1 MSPAPPS
8 EPPDD
13 DPDRD
18 VDPTDSSPAQAA
30 TRSSFDADD
39 VDDVR
44 AGFARFAQ
52 TTADVAPT
60 YARLSR
66 AVADDLDIARVAH
79 IVLAA
84 PRTQRNPVLLFAAV
98 HWLLLRGSAH
108 PLGAHYPTI
117 ATTAAPGDLV
127 ADFTDFVAH
136 HRDELTA
143 VVAERATQTNE
154 VGRGAALLPVLVAIA
169 DRAGPLAW
177 VDLGTSAGL
186 NLSMDRWTYR
196 WTRDTHEVVALP
208 GHPNVVVT
216 SDVIGPLP
224 LPTSLP
230 SIPWRLGVDR
240 APLDVT
246 SDDDATW
253 LLACTWPDEP
263 VRFER
268 LRAALEVAR
277 TDPPTIRT
285 ADLVDDLA
293 DVVASVPADLH
304 LVLTTSWVLNYL
316 PSDRQTAFI
325 DAVDSLGR
333 NRDLDVVVMESPQV
347 TPGLDLDT
355 PDRVAAAT
363 VLTRLRWR
371 DGNRSVDHLA
381 TVQSHAW
388 WIDATLERL

>member
-1 MSPAPPS
+1 MSPAQL
-8 EPPDD
+8 
-13 DPDRD
+13 DPAGHL
-18 VDPTDSSPAQAA
+18 DPATDTPAP
-30 TRSSFDADD
+30 FDATD

-44 AGFARFAQ
+44 GHFRRFADG
-52 TTADVAPT
+52 TRDVAPT

-66 AVADDLDIARVAH
+66 AVAGDPDIAR

-84 PRTQRNPVLLFAAV
+84 PPTQRNPVLLFAAV
-98 HWLLLRGSAH
+98 HWLLLRGSSHA
-108 PLGAHYPTI
+108 LGWHY
-117 ATTAAPGDLV
+117 ATVTAGDAPAARLV
-127 ADFTDFVAH
+127 DDFTDFVAS
-136 HRDELTA
+136 HRDDLTA
-143 VVAERATQTNE
+143 VVARRATQTNE
-154 VGRGAALLPVLVAIA
+154 VGRGAVLLPALATVA
-169 DRAGPLAW
+169 DEAGPIGL

-186 NLSMDRWTYR
+186 NLSLDRWTYR
-196 WTRDTHEVVALP
+196 WTRDTGEVVALQ
-208 GHPNVVVT
+208 GHPDVVVT
-216 SDVIGPLP
+216 SDVTGVFP
-224 LPTSLP
+224 LPTTAP
-230 SIPWRLGVDR
+230 AIPWRIGVDQS
-240 APLDVT
+240 PLDVAN
-246 SDDDATW
+246 DDDATW

-293 DVVASVPADLH
+293 DVVASVPADLQ

-333 NRDLDVVVMESPQV
+333 NRDLDVVMMESPQV

-371 DGNRSVDHLA
+371 DGTRSVDHLA